1 MVVVVLLLS
10 PSRTLLM
17 LKRLWMESMLLLLL
31 LFICRV
37 EIHGNT
43 LSVELSRR
51 NKGYDPTP
59 GECTFYI

>member
-1 MVVVVLLLS
+1 
-10 PSRTLLM
+10 
-17 LKRLWMESMLLLLL
+17 MESMLLLLL